1 MPIIREVT
9 MTMLEVW
16 QAHYGY
22 SDRQAAERL
31 ALPLGEFLRQRGT
44 KPSRQTC
51 LIAILITMYQPDMAA
66 IAKAAAELGRP
77 PARSSE
83 DAHQVST
90 PTISEGTPDLT
101 SDWS

>member
-22 SDRQAAERL
+22 TDRQAAERL

-44 KPSRQTC
+44 KPSRQTY
-51 LIAILITMYQPDMAA
+51 LIAILTMYQPDMAA

-83 DAHQVST
+83 DAVST
-90 PTISEGTPDLT
+90 LTISEGTPDLT